1 MKKYSKIAY
10 SFLILIVLVSGFIV
24 YKTLNKNESEQVK
37 KSKAFEEVK
46 HLESKFVDLFN
57 QMNNISF
64 ENYKISSSDI
74 KGKKSE
80 KETQLSGQS
89 GEKSGENQGKSGSG
103 GNNESSG
110 QGQSQGQSQENS
122 EDSEENKEYKLKS
135 TGILTGEKEL
145 NWEEIKNDVER
156 VYTTL
161 YPVTLDLYQVQTNQ
175 EDIVNFNKEYDNLTQ
190 AVKNENK
197 DETLE
202 ELTLLYDYLPRFIE
216 KCTDEQKEKIIINTK
231 NYIFKAYSVLEQ
243 EEWGVISENINK
255 ASEEFTRLVTDID
268 NKEKEN
274 QYNINKTYIII
285 NELQNAVLIRDKE
298 VFLIKYK
305 NLLEEIENI

>member
-10 SFLILIVLVSGFIV
+10 IILILIILISGFVV
-24 YKTLNKNESEQVK
+24 YKVVNKKEPEQAK
-37 KSKAFEEVK
+37 KSKALADVK

-64 ENYKISSSDI
+64 DNYKISSTDI

-80 KETQLSGQS
+80 KETQTSGGSGGQS
-89 GEKSGENQGKSGSG
+89 GGGEQSGSSGSSGNFGNSG
-103 GNNESSG
+103 GSSQSSGGESSE
-110 QGQSQGQSQENS
+110 Q
-122 EDSEENKEYKLKS
+122 NKEYELQG
-135 TGILTGEKEL
+135 TGVLTGEKEP

-161 YPVTLDLYQVQTNQ
+161 YPATLDLYEVQINQ

-197 DETLE
+197 DETLG
-202 ELTLLYDYLPRFIE
+202 ELTVLYDYFPRFVE

-231 NYIFKAYSVLEQ
+231 SYIFKAYSVLEQ

-255 ASEEFTRLVTDID
+255 ASEEFTKLVTDIN
-268 NKEKEN
+268 NKENGN